1 MDRTEAKSGERLPG
15 ELLSGDPSAVGDA
28 AAAGEGSDD
37 TRKAILDA
45 VVRCFTAQGWAGTNM
60 SLVARETGMTRG
72 KIQYYFPVLEELKFA
87 AIEHLYES
95 WRRSYFDRIS
105 PDAPTRVSFDRGV
118 EVLWELARDPLHVAM
133 ANVEAAARTDEGL
146 RRRLAELHI
155 EDEEQLDRATRQTFP
170 ALAAVGGHELHL
182 GRYFTTIFIDGLA
195 SHNFPADAPIWRARL
210 VAMLK
215 ECLSD
220 FWVRRGVVDLDG
232 ERPGIASETPATEQG
247 GSVPPPPNRDRT
259 QETLALLRQAMEIL
273 SGDPAPSPD
282 PAITG

>member
-1 MDRTEAKSGERLPG
+1 MDTTEAQSGEMLPG
-15 ELLSGDPSAVGDA
+15 ELLSGDPAAIGDPA
-28 AAAGEGSDD
+28 TPGEGSDG

-45 VVRCFTAQGWAGTNM
+45 AVRCFTAQGWAGTNM
-60 SLVARETGMTRG
+60 SLVARESGMTRG

-87 AIEHLYES
+87 AIEHLYDS

-133 ANVEAAARTDEGL
+133 AELEAAARTDEGL

-155 EDEEQLDRATRQTFP
+155 ADEEQVDRATRLTFP

-182 GRYFTTIFIDGLA
+182 GRYFSTIFINGLA
-195 SHNFPADAPIWRARL
+195 AHNFPADAPIWRARL

-215 ECLSD
+215 ECLTD

-232 ERPGIASETPATEQG
+232 ERPGASSETPATEQD
-247 GSVPPPPNRDRT
+247 GSLPPPADSDRT
-259 QETLALLRQAMEIL
+259 QAALALLRQAMEML
-273 SGDPAPSPD
+273 SGDPLPSPD
-282 PAITG
+282 PEMAD